1 MSESDLVQ
9 AILVEFGARP
19 DLRIWRANVL
29 VAQDRNGR
37 VIRAGIKGQADISG
51 IMRPSGRRIE
61 IECKTSTGRQSK
73 EQKRWQAMIEWAG
86 GLYILA
92 RRIEDVRLVL
102 GPPPSGSG
110 FESPGTTETTGQS

>member
-9 AILVEFGARP
+9 AILLEFGSRP

-29 VAQDRNGR
+29 VAQDKNGR

-61 IECKTSTGRQSK
+61 IECKSPHGRQSE
-73 EQKRWQAMIEWAG
+73 EQRRWQRMIEWAG

-92 RRIEDVRLVL
+92 RRIEDVRLAL
-102 GPPPSGSG
+102 GPSPSGSA
-110 FESPGTTETTGQS
+110 SPSRDTTGTTDPS